1 MEMRL
6 WVEAWPSGGYA
17 VRTAES
23 PVPLSRHDTEEEA
36 QERLAAYRRGLARA
50 ADDGELVTL
59 RDGSEVLVRP
69 VRPEDKPLFVAG
81 WERFGEESR
90 YERFMGLKQRLTTK
104 ELAFF
109 TELDHADHEAIGAI
123 EPRSGEGLG
132 VARYV
137 REPERPD
144 AAEAAVAVIDAWQ
157 GRGLGGVLLR
167 RLCARAAEQGIT
179 HFTASLFTAN
189 TAMLRAFERLGAVRV
204 NQTAAGTMV
213 VDIELPVAGPG
224 MHAALRSAATGHL
237 GPPPPRAGTTS
248 IASR

>member
-1 MEMRL
+1 MLGMRL

-17 VRTAES
+17 VRTDES
-23 PVPLSRHDTEEEA
+23 PTPLSRHDTEEEA
-36 QERLAAYRRGLARA
+36 AERLAAYERGLSRARE
-50 ADDGELVTL
+50 DSELVTL
-59 RDGSEVLVRP
+59 RDGSEVLVRS
-69 VRPEDKPLFVAG
+69 VRPEDKPLFLAG

-90 YERFMGLKQRLTTK
+90 YERFMGLKQRLTTR

-109 TELDHADHEAIGAI
+109 TELDQADHAAIGAI
-123 EPRSGEGLG
+123 EPRTGEGLG

-137 REPERPD
+137 REPGRPD

-167 RLCARAAEQGIT
+167 RLCARAAEHGIT

-189 TAMLRAFERLGAVRV
+189 TAMLRAFQRLGAVRV
-204 NQTAAGTMV
+204 RDAAGGTMAIDV
-213 VDIELPVAGPG
+213 ELPVAGPG
-224 MHAALRSAATGHL
+224 MRAALRSAATGHV
-237 GPPPPRAGTTS
+237 GAPPPNS